1 MKFSELSLAEADSG
15 LLYDAE
21 RAALI
26 GKKIGYG
33 TVVSDEND
41 EYIVRIFAE
50 TPFRHEKEIADII
63 NKLSESLSKNTIN
76 SQCCEYGFIEV
87 RLNKYCLL
95 QENLVLLIDFLDKL
109 TEQLDL
115 LGVRGA
121 DAKLP
126 EIPQPETKKQTD
138 KKIKKI
144 NLRFDFNSI
153 KGLFGAL
160 IAGFASIWI
169 AQMLVTI
176 TPDKTVPG
184 SATINSYVIAFITTA
199 LIFFDYRFLAK
210 KIDAFGVIVCPVVSL
225 LTAVMSSAAVAAK
238 VISLIAEVPLAEGFA
253 RIGGI
258 YDFNEDAA
266 HFVEVYFVAGI
277 LISMLS
283 SVIVCIYYFNRHP
296 EEMFSNEIIIKNDDE
311 KHKK

>member
-1 MKFSELSLAEADSG
+1 MKFSELSLAEAESG
-15 LLYDAE
+15 LTYDAD
-21 RAALI
+21 RMALY
-26 GKKIGYG
+26 GKKLGYG

-50 TPFRHEKEIADII
+50 KPFEQEKAIAENI

-76 SQCCEYGFIEV
+76 SQICEFGFIEI

-95 QENLVLLIDFLDKL
+95 QEKLVLLIDFLDKL
-109 TEQLDL
+109 TEQLDSM
-115 LGVRGA
+115 GIKGT
-121 DAKLP
+121 DARLP
-126 EIPQPETKKQTD
+126 EISQPETKKQTD
-138 KKIKKI
+138 KNIRKI

-169 AQMLVTI
+169 AQMLITI
-176 TPDKTVPG
+176 TPDKTVPA

-210 KIDAFGVIVCPVVSL
+210 KIDAFGVIVCPIISV
-225 LTAVMSSAAVAAK
+225 LTAVLSSAAVAAR
-238 VISLIAEVPLAEGFA
+238 VISLIAEIPLIEGFS

-277 LISMLS
+277 LISILS
-283 SVIVCIYYFNRHP
+283 SVIVCVYYFNRHP
-296 EEMFSNEIIIKNDDE
+296 DEMFSNEIVIKKDDE